1 MKKSLVALAALSVIG
16 AASAQSTV
24 TLYGL
29 VDAYVGSDRIN
40 RVSNTVV
47 SSGGLNGSRW
57 GLRVSEDLGG
67 GLAAIA
73 QVESGFDVSTGASQ
87 QSALFGRQA
96 FVGVKSGWGQ
106 LTMGRQYGA
115 YDDMKGALS
124 TLGNSSFDPTGGP
137 GVAFGASGPTATRTL
152 GAWVGYAPRLNNTI
166 KFQTANYSGFT
177 GSVAYGLGEDKTAT
191 LSASSSLSIG
201 GMYANGPIAVALV
214 HQNEGFARTP
224 ANNSKNELENTLL
237 AGSYDFGVVKLGGG
251 YNEARVTNAGFGG
264 NKAKEWYLGAGVPLG
279 ALTLKGQY
287 ARSKISGRSSD
298 DSIGLQAEYD
308 MSKRTTAYFGFNST
322 KLKSINSDTNRR
334 VGVGIRH
341 RF

>member
-29 VDAYVGSDRIN
+29 VDAYVGSDRVG

-73 QVESGFDVSTGASQ
+73 QVESGFDVSTGAGAG
-87 QSALFGRQA
+87 ALFGRQA

-137 GVAFGASGPTATRTL
+137 GVAFGASGPTAARSL

-214 HQNEGFARTP
+214 HQNEGFARTA
-224 ANNSKNELENTLL
+224 ANNRKNELENTLL